1 MATGF
6 TPSRL
11 LAFFH
16 FDRTRD
22 LVTPVFGAAL
32 FWAGSVDA
40 FHTLAADG
48 FIPRIAAADRF
59 IELNRFAVF
68 LFAGAFSSPRR

>member
-1 MATGF
+1 
-6 TPSRL
+6 
-11 LAFFH
+11 
-16 FDRTRD
+16 
-22 LVTPVFGAAL
+22 VTPVIGAAL